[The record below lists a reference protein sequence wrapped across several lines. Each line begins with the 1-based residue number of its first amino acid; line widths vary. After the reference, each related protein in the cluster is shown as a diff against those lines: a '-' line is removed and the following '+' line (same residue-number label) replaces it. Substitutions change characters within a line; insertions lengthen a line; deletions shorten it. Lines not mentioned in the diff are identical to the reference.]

1 MTEPVDPV
9 QSFVKISIEQVYSE
23 VRTIHDALQRIE
35 STLTSMRDLEPRLRD
50 LEKLRL
56 HEQVPDHEARLRS
69 LEDRRIPH
77 SVLTVFAGV
86 MGTAALIW
94 QGAMMVLK

>member
-1 MTEPVDPV
+1 MTEPIDPV
-9 QSFVKISIEQVYSE
+9 QPFVKISIEQVYSE

-56 HEQVPDHEARLRS
+56 HEQVPDHESRLRS

-77 SVLTVFAGV
+77 SVLTAFAGV
-86 MGTAALIW
+86 MGTAALVW
-94 QGAMMVLK
+94 QCVLMVLK

>member
-1 MTEPVDPV
+1 MTQPADPV

-35 STLTSMRDLEPRLRD
+35 STLASMRDLEPRLRD

-56 HEQVPDHEARLRS
+56 QEQVPDHEARLRA

-77 SVLTVFAGV
+77 SVMTVFAGV
-86 MGTAALIW
+86 VGTAALVW
-94 QGAMMVLK
+94 QGILMLMK